1 MSTLKYN
8 DGATQFRLRLA
19 CAILSH
25 RPLLLRNIR
34 PDDLSSPGLREH
46 EISFLRLLDTLTN
59 GTTIEIN
66 TTDDLSS
73 PGLREHEISFLRLLD
88 TLTNGTTIEINTTG
102 TQLRFVPGVLLG
114 CDGGEHLCPKS
125 RGVGYF
131 MEGILPLVMFG
142 KGSFEMTFRGVTEGC
157 TQDMTVDYISSSVL
171 PLLSKFGVGAN
182 EDFGGAPHLKIHKR
196 AAAPKVNVPNANDNQ
211 DLGAVTLYCPQLTTL
226 SIIDFVDP
234 GFVKRIRG
242 VSSSTKLN
250 PTSSSRASHAA
261 QLTTLSIIDF
271 VDPGFVK
278 RIRGVSSSTKLNP
291 TSSSRASHAAKG
303 VLHKLLPDV
312 WIHTDAAKKGGSS
325 KNGGVTPSL
334 SVTLWAESTTGV
346 VLSHPS
352 LSLNT
357 GPSKSKSG
365 KPELPED
372 LGQRAALHL
381 LHEVQCGG
389 CVDTTAQSLVLL
401 LMCLTPEDVSRVRL
415 GTLSPYSVLALRLF
429 KEVFQVE
436 FQITTNQNKNSGDDT
451 EETDKTILMSCLGS
465 GYRNMTK
472 AST

>member
-1 MSTLKYN
+1 
-8 DGATQFRLRLA
+8 
-19 CAILSH
+19 
-25 RPLLLRNIR
+25 
-34 PDDLSSPGLREH
+34 
-46 EISFLRLLDTLTN
+46 
-59 GTTIEIN
+59 
-66 TTDDLSS
+66 
-73 PGLREHEISFLRLLD
+73 
-88 TLTNGTTIEINTTG
+88 
-102 TQLRFVPGVLLG
+102 
-114 CDGGEHLCPKS
+114 
-125 RGVGYF
+125 
-131 MEGILPLVMFG
+131 
-142 KGSFEMTFRGVTEGC
+142 MTFRGVTEGC

-171 PLLSKFGVGAN
+171 PLLTKFGVGAN

-196 AAAPKVNVPNANDNQ
+196 AAAPKVPNDNPS
-211 DLGAVTLYCPQLTTL
+211 DLGAVTLYCP
-226 SIIDFVDP
+226 
-234 GFVKRIRG
+234 
-242 VSSSTKLN
+242 
-250 PTSSSRASHAA
+250 

-436 FQITTNQNKNSGDDT
+436 FQITTNKNKQQGGEE

-465 GYRNMTK
+465 G
-472 AST
+472 

>member
-34 PDDLSSPGLREH
+34 P
-46 EISFLRLLDTLTN
+46 
-59 GTTIEIN
+59 
-66 TTDDLSS
+66 DDLSS

-250 PTSSSRASHAA
+250 PTSSSRASHGRSRIRE
-261 QLTTLSIIDF
+261 T
-271 VDPGFVK
+271 DPG
-278 RIRGVSSSTKLNP
+278 GVLLAKLNP

-436 FQITTNQNKNSGDDT
+436 FQITTNTNKQQGGNDDDT
-451 EETDKTILMSCLGS
+451 EEMDKTILMSCLGS